1 MFLKVSLYVYL
12 QAISDS
18 IILRDLRLS
27 PPLLG
32 ISYLNSTNKFWKAC
46 VLWTYP
52 RIIANESSLEKYAA
66 PGSTV
71 TVSFP
76 VEKQHKALKFIY
88 HSSEF
93 NTQHIKKQ
101 HTLEMNM
108 KTVNNKEKH
117 TTMALKKI
125 NGRLNS
131 RGKNDAG

>member
-1 MFLKVSLYVYL
+1 M
-12 QAISDS
+12 
-18 IILRDLRLS
+18 
-27 PPLLG
+27 
-32 ISYLNSTNKFWKAC
+32 
-46 VLWTYP
+46 LWTYP

-76 VEKQHKALKFIY
+76 AEKQHKALQFIY

-101 HTLEMNM
+101 RTLEMNM

-117 TTMALKKI
+117 TTVALKKI